1 MITAT
6 VVFDVLFIAGGYV
19 AAIYTWPWLRT
30 KFIGAEAEAAKLRAR
45 AADVIAKVRGL

>member
-6 VVFDVLFIAGGYV
+6 VIFDVLFIAGGYV
-19 AAIYTWPWLRT
+19 ASIYTWPWLRT
-30 KFIGAEAEAAKLRAR
+30 KFIGAEAEAEKLRTR